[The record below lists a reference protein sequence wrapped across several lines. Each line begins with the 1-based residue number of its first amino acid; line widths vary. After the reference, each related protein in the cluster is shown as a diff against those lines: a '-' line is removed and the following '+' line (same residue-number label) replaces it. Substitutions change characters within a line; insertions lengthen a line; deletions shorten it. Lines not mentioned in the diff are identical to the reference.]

1 MSAVIHVAW
10 SHLILAR
17 SCKTHSRGPRN
28 KLVHSLLHFQLAQ
41 FWLCDELNTCLWWLG
56 WIEWLCTH
64 LNLLS
69 QVIRKATH
77 HYPQLINI
85 IDRCRWKFLLSLETP
100 GNCFLS
106 PLHKAS
112 SLHLEQVLTFGK
124 LKVMHLET
132 ISHANSCFLWVC
144 QGRWTCYRTITRT
157 TFFFGGK
164 VHRNAERMMK
174 TY

>member
-1 MSAVIHVAW
+1 M
-10 SHLILAR
+10 AR
-17 SCKTHSRGPRN
+17 SCKTHSRDPHNRW
-28 KLVHSLLHFQLAQ
+28 VHSLLHFQLAQ

-69 QVIRKATH
+69 QAIRKATH

-85 IDRCRWKFLLSLETP
+85 IDRCQWKFLLSLETP